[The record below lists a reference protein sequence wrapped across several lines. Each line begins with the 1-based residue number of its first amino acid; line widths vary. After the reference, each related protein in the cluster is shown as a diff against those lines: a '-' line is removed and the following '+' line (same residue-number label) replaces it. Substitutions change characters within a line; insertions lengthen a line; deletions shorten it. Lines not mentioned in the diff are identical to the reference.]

1 MTSILRASDAPADRD
16 LERIATA
23 ISADAA
29 KTPIQVVRELRS
41 LSIPDLALRSGASAG
56 TITKLEEGFP
66 PDPVLLASVANA
78 LGVPGELL
86 FQ

>member
-41 LSIPDLALRSGASAG
+41 LSIPDLALRHECRHHHQTGGRVSARPGAPGLGRQRVRCAG
-56 TITKLEEGFP
+56 
-66 PDPVLLASVANA
+66 
-78 LGVPGELL
+78 
-86 FQ
+86 